1 MSRKDDLQ
9 FLTTDLEYSD
19 ETPQQAAPLFPDEAD
34 DTLVGKLGLFKGSRH
49 PGVALFHV
57 LFKGLAL
64 ATYLFAGLFTSNFV
78 LVCVVCILLLAFDF
92 WTVKNVS
99 GRLLVGLRW
108 WNYVKEDG
116 ATEWVFEAAEDKSD
130 IRPLDERLFW
140 WGLYVPAAAW
150 AFLLVTAVI
159 SLKLQ

>member
-1 MSRKDDLQ
+1 M
-9 FLTTDLEYSD
+9 T
-19 ETPQQAAPLFPDEAD
+19 D

-57 LFKGLAL
+57 LFKSLAL
-64 ATYLFAGLFTSNFV
+64 AVYLFAGLFTSNFV

-116 ATEWVFEAAEDKSD
+116 ATEWVFEAARQVD
-130 IRPLDERLFW
+130 IRLLDERLFW

-159 SLKLQ
+159 CSNCSG

>member
-57 LFKGLAL
+57 LFKSLAL
-64 ATYLFAGLFTSNFV
+64 AVYLFAGLFTSNFV

-108 WNYVKEDG
+108 WNYV
-116 ATEWVFEAAEDKSD
+116 
-130 IRPLDERLFW
+130 
-140 WGLYVPAAAW
+140 
-150 AFLLVTAVI
+150 
-159 SLKLQ
+159 